1 MLTCRTHT
9 LNFPKWWLKV
19 DWSLRHFQLCPG
31 FSAMPQCR
39 LPHLPWK
46 EHGMSWFLL
55 PWKFQVI
62 YSALNYCSY
71 WILVY
76 ISLRSM
82 QAQSLIFFFNAQDL
96 TLGEEKEYSQIP
108 ICISFIWVFL
118 ALDPPLWPSVYV
130 LQAPGPAAASVTLSL
145 LLWVVQLLWFHS

>member
-1 MLTCRTHT
+1 M
-9 LNFPKWWLKV
+9 
-19 DWSLRHFQLCPG
+19 
-31 FSAMPQCR
+31 
-39 LPHLPWK
+39 
-46 EHGMSWFLL
+46 FLL
-55 PWKFQVI
+55 DF
-62 YSALNYCSY
+62 
-71 WILVY
+71 
-76 ISLRSM
+76 SLYFFKVNASTK
-82 QAQSLIFFFNAQDL
+82 LDFFFFNAQDL